1 MASIELLLLGE
12 VDDDDDVA
20 DRGDDEEDDDD
31 RGDDAKGLGLW
42 LCEGGSKTVNAF
54 VLDSAASTLEAVLG
68 VPSCRACFSS
78 CNLLIIR
85 EKGRHRVSSRTAIQ
99 DMERQGKVRLV

>member
-1 MASIELLLLGE
+1 MAAARMVSIELLLLGE

-20 DRGDDEEDDDD
+20 DRGDDEEDDD

-54 VLDSAASTLEAVLG
+54 PLGTAASTLEAVLG
-68 VPSCRACFSS
+68 TPSCRACFSS

-85 EKGRHRVSSRTAIQ
+85 EKRRRRVSSSTTIQ
-99 DMERQGKVRLV
+99 NIVR